1 MTWNN
6 GEAALFLTY
15 LQWDGCGQREVIYG
29 ILKNSMH
36 MMKKFAWVS
45 RFFFCIKISLSFTLL
60 ACGHQVPWIY
70 MNTTVIPLGSGSVL
84 LIC

>member
-45 RFFFCIKISLSFTLL
+45 RFFLHK
-60 ACGHQVPWIY
+60 
-70 MNTTVIPLGSGSVL
+70 N
-84 LIC
+84 

>member
-45 RFFFCIKISLSFTLL
+45 RFFFLHKNYPIFYSPCLWPPSSLDLYEYYSHPTWLR
-60 ACGHQVPWIY
+60 
-70 MNTTVIPLGSGSVL
+70 
-84 LIC
+84 